1 MFFPPLKQFILR
13 ERLGWRE
20 IDISIEVL
28 GGNCIL
34 SWVKT
39 NKMGILLCLD
49 LWLWVIFPIHWC
61 IPPCCTICCLIPV
74 NKSFHSPVPMH
85 LNLYFYLFFLK
96 ICFPFLISNCFQTQ
110 ELLNVPL
117 KGRHRYMV
125 GMKLLIAVEYD

>member
-61 IPPCCTICCLIPV
+61 IPPCCTICCLIHV

-85 LNLYFYLFFLK
+85 LNLYFYFFLLK